1 MAVKFKVSSSDLDSL
16 NKEEQKAYGSGFR
29 SVWDEKKQNIEE
41 ARASGEQAL
50 GAFRDSKLSVLKP
63 QKPIMKSLRDPNG
76 FTFGI
81 GNAIKTGSPIVKNN
95 QPTGSQQQWAK
106 DYTNYKLPEAAAKG
120 LGISTEMDPMQF
132 AEYIASKHPEY
143 KSTYATAFGKAMT
156 ENGGDVTAAV
166 KTVQDSFKG
175 LIDASRTEGQ
185 YANLQYQAGADI
197 VRALGSID
205 TYNALTDDEKKL
217 CFSMTKRTSGDFES
231 MIAKLVRQ
239 SGLEN
244 ELNEVL
250 LKRFANVELER
261 SIDET
266 NNTLRVAR
274 AALEDNVAEY
284 ARLVQKVNDA
294 TIKYEA
300 LLARPKN
307 ESTELVDYFKR
318 HKNLQLVNVSD
329 GTIKFYVKTTADWF
343 DLDFYRRAS
352 SNGSIYRMTADPPF
366 CKVED
371 RKLLMDAIFSD
382 DPVFRIR
389 LCAIYALNTDVAV
402 FRNYEYP
409 EELTRQYLP
418 NPHLQYHQCL
428 GSYRDPIRTAIRNSN
443 YIGAIEQC
451 VASCQSINLAETGVT
466 FIPFMKRLFATTKKE
481 KVLIDKDGNEYNAK
495 EALEKLKEQK

>member
-1 MAVKFKVSSSDLDSL
+1 MFSATFNTVRGLTDTFGNEHGILSRISVDKHYPFDSDDSTCLATARILLFNRLPEDETLTLRSIKESWPIPDTQLPKSFNIVHTTDDSFAASHPAYTKLEKAENYLSKWLSCQIFVNHDINSAVVFSQELDTRKTHMLMSL
-16 NKEEQKAYGSGFR
+16 LPLFIKTPF
-29 SVWDEKKQNIEE
+29 DEK
-41 ARASGEQAL
+41 
-50 GAFRDSKLSVLKP
+50 P
-63 QKPIMKSLRDPNG
+63 
-76 FTFGI
+76 
-81 GNAIKTGSPIVKNN
+81 
-95 QPTGSQQQWAK
+95 
-106 DYTNYKLPEAAAKG
+106 
-120 LGISTEMDPMQF
+120 
-132 AEYIASKHPEY
+132 
-143 KSTYATAFGKAMT
+143 
-156 ENGGDVTAAV
+156 
-166 KTVQDSFKG
+166 
-175 LIDASRTEGQ
+175 
-185 YANLQYQAGADI
+185 
-197 VRALGSID
+197 
-205 TYNALTDDEKKL
+205 LTDDEKKL